1 MEVSIIF
8 HFAGRGDG
16 AQRLALV
23 DFAQLLDPRWK
34 APYQMER
41 PARGTSPATSTAA
54 SFLSGLAQSA
64 YNFVQGGF
72 AGAFGATIV
81 YPLDLGEHGSTLLAD
96 VTELIAVCVT
106 RNS

>member
-16 AQRLALV
+16 SQRLALV

-34 APYQMER
+34 APYQFDK
-41 PARGTSPATSTAA
+41 TSKPSTVTSATAVTAA
-54 SFLSGLAQSA
+54 SFLSGLAHSA

-81 YPLDLGEHGSTLLAD
+81 YPIDLGECNVEPVSP
-96 VTELIAVCVT
+96 
-106 RNS
+106 N

>member
-16 AQRLALV
+16 SQRLALV

-34 APYQMER
+34 APYQLEK
-41 PARGTSPATSTAA
+41 PIRGTSTTTSAA
-54 SFLSGLAQSA
+54 SSFLSGLAQSA

-81 YPLDLGEHGSTLLAD
+81 YPIDLG
-96 VTELIAVCVT
+96 
-106 RNS
+106 